1 MPIGNNSSSNK
12 NGIKI
17 MNSNKVYTHRMPS
30 PAECLT
36 KAISK
41 DIGDEAE
48 CGSECSCDERSIIS
62 TQKGLTDTVWKAG
75 CYKINPTTKSGSYLD
90 KLCINFKNIY
100 IMEYSIRIFL

>member
-1 MPIGNNSSSNK
+1 MMPIGNNSCANK
-12 NGIKI
+12 NAMKS
-17 MNSNKVYTHRMPS
+17 MNSNKVYTTQIQS

-75 CYKINPTTKSGSYLD
+75 CYKINPTTKSGSYFYV
-90 KLCINFKNIY
+90 LCINIKNIY
-100 IMEYSIRIFL
+100 VILEHEY

>member
-12 NGIKI
+12 NG
-17 MNSNKVYTHRMPS
+17 MNNMISNKVYASRIPS

-36 KAISK
+36 KAISQ
-41 DIGDEAE
+41 DIDEGE

-100 IMEYSIRIFL
+100 IIEYSIIIFL

>member
-1 MPIGNNSSSNK
+1 MLPIGNHSSENK
-12 NGIKI
+12 NGIKS
-17 MNSNKVYTHRMPS
+17 MNSNKVYTNRIQS

-90 KLCINFKNIY
+90 VLCIKMKNIY
-100 IMEYSIRIFL
+100 ILLKHEY

>member
-1 MPIGNNSSSNK
+1 MMPIGNDSSA
-12 NGIKI
+12 NGMKS
-17 MNSNKVYTHRMPS
+17 MNSNKVYTNRIQS

-75 CYKINPTTKSGSYLD
+75 CYKINPTTKSGAYLD
-90 KLCINFKNIY
+90 VLHINVKNIH
-100 IMEYSIRIFL
+100 IMLEY